1 MSGAAAQATGGA
13 GAPLR
18 VLAVCTGNIC
28 RSPFLEERLAA
39 LVSEQTSQVLETSS
53 AGLQAAFDF
62 GRCDLL
68 SASAGIPPRA
78 DRQPVQ
84 VDGELLS
91 DFDLILALTTDHRA
105 ELLTT
110 APACRSRLFTLIEAA
125 NIAHL
130 VTSSGHALQVAVDG
144 PASHL
149 DEHDPLRSVPPLPA
163 EPAQRLAWLAGE
175 LDAWRGVGSSAV
187 DPALTEL
194 LPQAAEGEADDSQSV
209 PDPHLA
215 VRDIHPQTATVIE
228 LAASRLAEALDAT
241 VSGEVSK

>member
-1 MSGAAAQATGGA
+1 MTNAAAQAMGGS

-39 LVSEQTSQVLETSS
+39 LVSEEVRPYIETSS
-53 AGLQAAFDF
+53 AGIHAAFDF

-68 SASAGIPPRA
+68 PAATGIAEREE
-78 DRQPVQ
+78 RRPVQ
-84 VDGELLS
+84 VDTDLLA
-91 DFDLILALTTDHRA
+91 DADLILALTTEHRA
-105 ELLTT
+105 DLLTT

-130 VTSSGHALQVAVDG
+130 VTLPGHALDAAING
-144 PASHL
+144 PMQTL

-163 EPAQRLAWLAGE
+163 DPAQRLAWLATE
-175 LDAWRGVGSSAV
+175 LDAWRGVGSSV
-187 DPALTEL
+187 TDSQITDV
-194 LPQAAEGEADDSQSV
+194 LPEAAEGEAGDLQSV

-215 VRDIHPQTATVIE
+215 VRDIHPQTARVIE
-228 LAASRLAEALDAT
+228 LAAARLAAAFDAS
-241 VSGEVSK
+241 VVGEVGS